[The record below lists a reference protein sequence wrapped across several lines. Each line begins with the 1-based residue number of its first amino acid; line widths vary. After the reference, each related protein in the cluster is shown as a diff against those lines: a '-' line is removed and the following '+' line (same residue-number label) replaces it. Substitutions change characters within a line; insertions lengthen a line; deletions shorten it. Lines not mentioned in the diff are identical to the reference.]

1 MSEINLYLAVTR
13 AREAIRVG
21 ASPREAAMLS
31 AEKYRV
37 PFQRVALLAHSAET
51 ACREAR
57 EQMVIAKRLGAGPDP
72 LEDAFLESHGGNRRG
87 RPTRAASAMD
97 DLSRLFEQKNM
108 NQTVGVSMSE
118 FAKIIGRSPSFVTG
132 LKQAGRLVMVAE
144 RRVDV
149 EASKLLIAET
159 ANSNAAAP

>member
-57 EQMVIAKRLGAGPDP
+57 EQMVIAKRLGTGPDP
-72 LEDAFLESHGGNRRG
+72 LADAFFESDGGNRRG
-87 RPTRAASAMD
+87 RPTREESVAAELAG
-97 DLSRLFEQKNM
+97 LFEQKNI
-108 NQTVGVSMSE
+108 TPTAGVSLSE

-132 LKQAGRLVMVAE
+132 LKQAGRLVMLGE

-149 EASKLLIAET
+149 EASKALIEKTSAT
-159 ANSNAAAP
+159 GAKP